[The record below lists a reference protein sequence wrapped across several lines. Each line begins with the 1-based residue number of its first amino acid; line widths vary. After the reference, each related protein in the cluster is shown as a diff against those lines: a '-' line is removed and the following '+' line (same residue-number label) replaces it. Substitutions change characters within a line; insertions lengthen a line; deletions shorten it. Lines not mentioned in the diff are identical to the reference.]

1 MGALG
6 AIIIHTEPTA
16 GYGWNIIVNSWGRE
30 RFSLRSGD
38 SSAGKP
44 EFSSWLTTPASET
57 LFSEAGLDM
66 NEMLEAADDIEFHP
80 VHLEGVKVDVAL
92 KAEYC
97 NISSGHIV
105 GAHEGIELALQV
117 GHHLCTGL

>member
-57 LFSEAGLDM
+57 LFSEAGLYL
-66 NEMLEAADDIEFHP
+66 NEMLEAADDVEFHP
-80 VHLEGVKVDVAL
+80 VTLEGVTVYVAL
-92 KAEYC
+92 SAACKQLSAGSV
-97 NISSGHIV
+97 I
-105 GAHEGIELALQV
+105 
-117 GHHLCTGL
+117 